1 MGTSTVNLR
10 EVLRKSSDDLK
21 RDAPTRQVVVA
32 ESAGGRCLR
41 VTRGASNQM
50 ARRPGGAFLFLPLCR
65 LAHPS
70 STHL

>member
-10 EVLRKSSDDLK
+10 EVLRKSFDDLE
-21 RDAPTRQVVVA
+21 RDAPTRQVVVV
-32 ESAGGRCLR
+32 ESAGGRWLR
-41 VTRGASNQM
+41 VTRGTSNQM
-50 ARRPGGAFLFLPLCR
+50 ARRPGGTFLFLPLCR